1 MSALVTAIKQGV
13 RAAAAFGGRQNWPSL
28 RPQLVV
34 LSYHRVLP
42 ATDARAVVEQPGMMV
57 TPETFAMQLKVLRRK
72 GFSFVHL
79 DEWVA
84 QRRAGGTLPRK
95 ACAITFD
102 DGWRDNYEFAF
113 PLLREAQVPA
123 TIFLVADM
131 IGTERRFW
139 PERVASLVAAARAD
153 GRLWSTPAFSWLRES
168 HRPDLP
174 LREAI
179 DICITAAKRFDDSG
193 LERRIVQA
201 EAKLD
206 APVRRHASMLDW
218 REVREMRDGGLVRF
232 GSHTRRH
239 ARMLPNLN
247 AQTMREEIAG
257 SRAAIAQ
264 QVGQPVNLFCY
275 PNGDM
280 TAAAEG
286 IVREHY
292 AGACTVRR
300 GWNGAQVDV
309 HRLRRIN
316 MHEDMTASPSA
327 FAARLSGWV

>member
-1 MSALVTAIKQGV
+1 MSALIAGIKRGV

-28 RPQLVV
+28 KPTLVV

-57 TPETFAMQLKVLRRK
+57 TPDTFGMQLNVLRRK

-113 PLLREAQVPA
+113 PLLRQAQVPA

-139 PERVASLVAAARAD
+139 PERVATLVAAARAD
-153 GRLWSTPAFSWLRES
+153 GRLWNAPAFSWLRES
-168 HRPDLP
+168 HRPRLP

-179 DICITAAKRFDDSG
+179 DVCITEAKRFDDSG
-193 LERRIVQA
+193 LERRIAQA

-206 APVRRHASMLDW
+206 APARREASMLDW
-218 REVREMRDGGLVRF
+218 RAVREMRDSSLIRF

-239 ARMLPNLN
+239 ARMLPSLN
-247 AQTMREEIAG
+247 PQTMQDEIAG
-257 SRAAIAQ
+257 SRAAIAEHL
-264 QVGQPVNLFCY
+264 GQPVSLFCY

-300 GWNGAQVDV
+300 GWNGARADV

-316 MHEDMTASPSA
+316 VHEDMTSSPSG